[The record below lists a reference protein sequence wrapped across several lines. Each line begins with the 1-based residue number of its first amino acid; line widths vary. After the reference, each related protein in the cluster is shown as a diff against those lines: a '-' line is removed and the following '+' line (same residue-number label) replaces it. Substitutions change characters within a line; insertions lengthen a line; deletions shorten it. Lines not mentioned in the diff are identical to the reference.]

1 MKRILL
7 VLGLMILVSSTAMA
21 ASRNSVVNSNNSL
34 ENYYT
39 KMKTCTPAKASGL
52 QVVGKVGG
60 KCQFKEGPVTC
71 NVPMS
76 VAQKYATESLNQLGK
91 NGHNKY
97 IDDVINNPQYCQF
110 KF

>member
-1 MKRILL
+1 MKK
-7 VLGLMILVSSTAMA
+7 ILVAILMFLAGSTVMA
-21 ASRNSVVNSNNSL
+21 ASNNAVVNSNNSL
-34 ENYYT
+34 RDYYT

-52 QVVGKVGG
+52 EVIGKVGG

-71 NVPMS
+71 SVPMS
-76 VAQKYATESLNQLGK
+76 VAQKYATESLNKLGK
-91 NGHNKY
+91 SGTNKY